1 MINKHT
7 DIETNISSTNIDIGD
22 IGCRFYTEDENT
34 AFIRINIKY
43 DGQPVDLTDNEEM
56 KPKLDLFMQDG
67 SIFIDEPLEVLIPES
82 GSLQYNIPNK
92 VIKHAGKVNCKLFLD
107 NGTKSIHVANFSFTI
122 VDSGV
127 EKAVA
132 KEVSVDLVKD
142 TVKRIISEDLT
153 EVLDNGFKEK
163 LTDDIKDYV
172 STNKDEFKGEKGDVG
187 PQGDIGLTGP
197 QGIQG
202 PKGDTGNV
210 NIADSG
216 WIPISLING
225 AFNGTES
232 TDVNA
237 MYKVVKINNLTTVYI
252 QGNINVKSSNIIG
265 NLPKEIAP
273 KTKLWFSNLLI
284 NTDGTLSSVNQMTF
298 LNFFGSWTV

>member
-1 MINKHT
+1 MISKHK

-43 DGQPVDLTDNEEM
+43 DGQPVDLADNEEM

-67 SIFIDEPLEVLIPES
+67 SIFIDEPLEILIPQS
-82 GSLQYNIPNK
+82 GSMQYNIPNK

-127 EKAVA
+127 EDVVA
-132 KEVSVDLVKD
+132 KEISVNLVKD
-142 TVKRIISEDLT
+142 TVRQILSEDLT
-153 EVLDNGFKEK
+153 EVLDDGFKEK
-163 LTDDIKDYV
+163 LTDDLKDYV
-172 STNKDEFKGEKGDVG
+172 SANKDEFKGEKGDS
-187 PQGDIGLTGP
+187 P
-197 QGIQG
+197 
-202 PKGDTGNV
+202 
-210 NIADSG
+210 NIVDSG
-216 WIPISLING
+216 WIPITLING
-225 AFNGTES
+225 ATNGTKANN
-232 TDVNA
+232 VNA
-237 MYKVVKINNLTTVYI
+237 MYKVVKIDNLTTVYI
-252 QGNINVKSSNIIG
+252 QGNINVQFSNIIG

-273 KTKLWFSNLLI
+273 KTKLWFLNLLI
-284 NTDGTLSSVNQMTF
+284 DTDGTLSSVNQMTP